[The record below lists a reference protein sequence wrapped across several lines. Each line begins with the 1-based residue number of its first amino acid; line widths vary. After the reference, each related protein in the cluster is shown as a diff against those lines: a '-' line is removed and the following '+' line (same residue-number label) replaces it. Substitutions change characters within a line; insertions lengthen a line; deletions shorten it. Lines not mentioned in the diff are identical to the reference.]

1 MDQRQFFATVV
12 VVILLGISVAV
23 GVNMLVGD
31 ATTEMQIDPVVDQ
44 SQEVS
49 MNFESIDVIWNTFP
63 TLTREF

>member
-31 ATTEMQIDPVVDQ
+31 VMTDTQTNPAIEQ
-44 SQEVS
+44 SSEVS
-49 MNFESIDVIWNTFP
+49 MNFDSIDVIWNAFP
-63 TLTREF
+63 HVNT

>member
-23 GVNMLVGD
+23 GVNVLVSD
-31 ATTEMQIDPVVDQ
+31 ATPDTQANPAVHQ

-49 MNFESIDVIWNTFP
+49 TNFDSIDVIWNTFP
-63 TLTREF
+63 HVNT